1 MNLQTTQAQRKE
13 FRRILG
19 PLVREL
25 ELYISGIEFSSDHN
39 GPIVRVYID
48 GPNGAGIEH
57 CAKLTR
63 ESTPLLDVES
73 PINGAYVLEISSPG
87 MDRLLELPSDFQRFQ
102 GFNVSV
108 RLPHRRSKI
117 HGLLTQNDDG
127 GFEVQTD
134 IENRRFEY
142 SEVSSVRLKVE
153 PEDFDRLKNT
163 PFIPPTS
170 LQEE

>member
-1 MNLQTTQAQRKE
+1 M
-13 FRRILG
+13 G
-19 PLVREL
+19 PLVHEMA
-25 ELYISGIEFSSDHN
+25 LYISGIEFSSDHN

-87 MDRLLELPSDFQRFQ
+87 MDRLLELPSDFKRFQ

-117 HGLLTQNDDG
+117 NGLLISNDAT
-127 GFEVQTD
+127 GFNVQTD
-134 IENRRFEY
+134 IESRHFDY
-142 SEVSSVRLKVE
+142 TEVSSVRLKVE
-153 PEDFDRLKNT
+153 PEDFERLKNT
-163 PFIPPTS
+163 PFIPPNTQ
-170 LQEE
+170 QEE